1 MFMLPART
9 VTQPKPVSVLCQ
21 FLQADETVCLQF
33 PFYPFASVHAI
44 LFFLYYCSFVT
55 VQTTEHMETP
65 QPRTSES
72 ASRLEVSM
80 IDTHVFPW

>member
-21 FLQADETVCLQF
+21 FLQADETVETVCLQL
-33 PFYPFASVHAI
+33 PFYPFDSVHAI

-55 VQTTEHMETP
+55 VQTTEHMETG
-65 QPRTSES
+65 S
-72 ASRLEVSM
+72 L
-80 IDTHVFPW
+80 HV